1 MAKKIVLVTGGQR
14 SGKSDYAQQLAL
26 QLSERPVYLATS
38 RIWDEEFRRRI
49 ERHQRQRG
57 PQWTNI
63 EEEKFLS
70 RHLLENRTIVI
81 DCLTL
86 WTTNFFFDNDS
97 DIKKSLEELKSEF
110 DRFTGQ
116 SATFIFVTNEIGLG
130 GVAEN
135 AMQRHFTDLQGYIN
149 QHIAA
154 TASEVYMSVS
164 GIPLRLK

>member
-97 DIKKSLEELKSEF
+97 DIKK
-110 DRFTGQ
+110 
-116 SATFIFVTNEIGLG
+116 
-130 GVAEN
+130 
-135 AMQRHFTDLQGYIN
+135 
-149 QHIAA
+149 
-154 TASEVYMSVS
+154 
-164 GIPLRLK
+164 IPGRIKIRI

>member
-97 DIKKSLEELKSEF
+97 DIKKSLLHLKMRRREN
-110 DRFTGQ
+110 
-116 SATFIFVTNEIGLG
+116 FIQFMPDNRSRSPVHPEGRPVHSDNIR
-130 GVAEN
+130 
-135 AMQRHFTDLQGYIN
+135 Q
-149 QHIAA
+149 
-154 TASEVYMSVS
+154 
-164 GIPLRLK
+164 